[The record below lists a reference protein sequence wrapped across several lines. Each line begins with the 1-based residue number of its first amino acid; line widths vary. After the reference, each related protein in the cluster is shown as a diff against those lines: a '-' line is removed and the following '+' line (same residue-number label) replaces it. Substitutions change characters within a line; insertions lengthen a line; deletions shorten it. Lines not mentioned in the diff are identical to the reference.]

1 MRRMVTVSTAMRLA
15 KSILITAEISA
26 LGWLAATED
35 LSAPGLALLGA
46 VAAIAVGA
54 LTLFNWPFG
63 AVAVLVAS
71 SAMPTFTG
79 TVFGLHVHAE
89 HIAIAFVMAA
99 ALLQVSQRRTRAA
112 LHLQRFDCFLIAY
125 IVLNFVTSAVTSP
138 EPRMTIRWATLHA
151 IVIIPYFLVRW
162 LVKDES
168 GIHKAFHIVLWVGA
182 VESVYGTICFLSNQI
197 FNTAFGV
204 EVGQYGR
211 IPGTYGTQYEAN
223 LFGSYT
229 ACCALM
235 FFTMF
240 LLTEKSK
247 SRYGWGFVVSILGS
261 MVSLSRA
268 VMLAF
273 PIVALIVVWIAL
285 KRGRLQVRTLVSF
298 AAAFAISLMIVS
310 PLILGF
316 VRERFST
323 IDLSEISADNTA
335 ASRIIQMAVA
345 VEDVRSHPVFGTGT
359 ASFQL
364 LFDWDDYVPSM
375 KADKDAGAWVGNT
388 PLRILHD
395 TGLVG
400 LAIFLMF
407 IGSLAF
413 AARRAIRLA
422 GPRTAAILISLQI
435 GLLLYAIT
443 FQSTEASLLAFTWVH
458 VGCLA
463 ATVTILQ
470 LNRAAGRN

>member
-1 MRRMVTVSTAMRLA
+1 
-15 KSILITAEISA
+15 
-26 LGWLAATED
+26 
-35 LSAPGLALLGA
+35 
-46 VAAIAVGA
+46 
-54 LTLFNWPFG
+54 
-63 AVAVLVAS
+63 
-71 SAMPTFTG
+71 
-79 TVFGLHVHAE
+79 
-89 HIAIAFVMAA
+89 
-99 ALLQVSQRRTRAA
+99 
-112 LHLQRFDCFLIAY
+112 
-125 IVLNFVTSAVTSP
+125 
-138 EPRMTIRWATLHA
+138 
-151 IVIIPYFLVRW
+151 
-162 LVKDES
+162 
-168 GIHKAFHIVLWVGA
+168 
-182 VESVYGTICFLSNQI
+182 
-197 FNTAFGV
+197 
-204 EVGQYGR
+204 
-211 IPGTYGTQYEAN
+211 
-223 LFGSYT
+223 
-229 ACCALM
+229 
-235 FFTMF
+235 
-240 LLTEKSK
+240 
-247 SRYGWGFVVSILGS
+247 VVSMLVS

-285 KRGRLQVRTLVSF
+285 KRGRLQMRTLVPF
-298 AAAFAISLMIVS
+298 AAALAILLMIVS

-323 IDLSEISADNTA
+323 IDLSEISSYNTT

-345 VEDVRSHPVFGTGT
+345 VEDVQSHPVLGTGT

-395 TGLVG
+395 TGVVG
-400 LAIFLMF
+400 LAIFIMF

-422 GPRTAAILISLQI
+422 EPQTAAILISLQI

-463 ATVTILQ
+463 ATITVLQ
-470 LNRAAGRN
+470 FNRAAVQNR

>member
-1 MRRMVTVSTAMRLA
+1 MRLA
-15 KSILITAEISA
+15 RNLLIAAEISA
-26 LGWLAATED
+26 LAWLAATED
-35 LSAPGLALLGA
+35 LSTPGLALLGA

-63 AVAVLVAS
+63 AIAALVAS

-79 TVFGLHVHAE
+79 TIFGLHVHPE
-89 HIAIAFVMAA
+89 HIAIGFVMAA
-99 ALLQVSQRRTRAA
+99 ALLQGLQPHTRAA
-112 LHLQRFDCFLIAY
+112 LHLQRFDHFLIAY
-125 IVLNFVTSAVTSP
+125 ILLNFVTSAVTSP
-138 EPRMTIRWATLHA
+138 EPRMTMRWAALHA
-151 IVIIPYFLVRW
+151 LVIVPYFLIRW
-162 LVKDES
+162 LIKDEG

-182 VESVYGTICFLSNQI
+182 AESVYGTICFLSNRM

-240 LLTEKSK
+240 LLSEKSK

-273 PIVALIVVWIAL
+273 PIVAVIVVWIAF
-285 KRGRLQVRTLVSF
+285 KRGRLQVRRLAPF
-298 AAAFAISLMIVS
+298 AAAIAILLLIASPFIV
-310 PLILGF
+310 GF

-323 IDLSEISADNTA
+323 IDFRELNADETT
-335 ASRIIQMAVA
+335 ASRIIQMAAA
-345 VEDVRSHPVFGTGT
+345 VEDVRSHPLLGTGT

-388 PLRILHD
+388 PLRIVHD

-400 LAIFLMF
+400 LAIFVIFL
-407 IGSLAF
+407 GGLAL

-422 GPRTAAILISLQI
+422 APQTAAILIALEI
-435 GLLLYAIT
+435 GMLLYAIT

-463 ATVTILQ
+463 AAVTILQ
-470 LNRAAGRN
+470 SNGAAVLTR